1 MYSSVSEISEKFNI
15 SKRRVQTLCEQG
27 RLSGAKRISGVWLIP
42 SDAKKP
48 KDKRY
53 SKNKF
58 VQLTLFDNEFKK
70 NYTLNDICK
79 ELSISYATG
88 RNWTKLKKIVPDIDG
103 MYYSQSYIQNLKQ
116 EINNS
121 SNVLKSRRNKL
132 QERHNS
138 LYKDYIDSKYN
149 QNLMEYIIEQK
160 SAFNDIEIRL
170 FLANIALQMYYKSR
184 GINISDVNI
193 LSSDYKHNIDNTFG
207 LLLKDLLLD
216 LDMKSVIS
224 NQFRELLKYEFE
236 YNKHDDLLGYI
247 YISLIMLKQR
257 KKTGMYYTPKKL
269 VKTLQTNLSIN
280 NSENVKI
287 CDPCCGSGNFI
298 ISLANSDLDSK
309 CLYGQDIDYIN
320 IVLTRINVALLYPS
334 VDYDFLCGHFI
345 CDNTLLKSFDLKFEY
360 IIGNPPWGG
369 KFEDKEI
376 YHYKKLYLTANQSNI
391 ESFNLFVEKALSM
404 LKQNGHLSFI
414 LPESILTISTHKEI
428 RNIISKKCSVEYV
441 NFLGNA
447 FYGVQCPSIIL
458 KLKLDNKGTM
468 KNCLVTNKDGSY
480 FIVENRMLDTNGFLF
495 NLSDEENEMIET
507 ISHLD
512 NAVYLKNNAYFALG
526 IVTGDNKKYI
536 TNKKTTNNEIVLK
549 GKDISKYKI
558 EIPNNYIEFM
568 PSEFQ
573 QVAPI
578 QMYRAKEKLLYR
590 FISNK
595 PIFCYDNSQLLSL
608 NSCNIL
614 IPNIK
619 GMNIKY
625 ILAIL
630 NSSVSTF
637 YISKKY
643 NSIKILRS
651 YIEQLPIPKA
661 TTSEQNKIINLV
673 NKIMTSNDKEV
684 IERIYNEIDD
694 LIFDLYLLNMKQR
707 SYIKQFI

>member
-1 MYSSVSEISEKFNI
+1 MYSSVSEISEKFNV
-15 SKRRVQTLCEQG
+15 SKRRVQILCEQG

-42 SDAKKP
+42 SNTEKP
-48 KDKRY
+48 KDERY
-53 SKNKF
+53 SKDRC
-58 VQLTLFDNEFKK
+58 VQTILFDDKIKK
-70 NYTLNDICK
+70 NYTLNDMCK
-79 ELSISYATG
+79 ELSISCATG
-88 RNWTKLKKIVPDIDG
+88 RNWLKLKKIVPDIKG
-103 MYYSQSYIQNLKQ
+103 MFYSQSYLQNLKQ
-116 EINNS
+116 EINKS

-160 SAFNDIEIRL
+160 SVFNDIEIRL

-184 GINISDVNI
+184 GINTNNWNIISSTV
-193 LSSDYKHNIDNTFG
+193 KHNIDYTFE
-207 LLLKDLLLD
+207 LLLKDLLLGID
-216 LDMKSVIS
+216 IKGIIS
-224 NQFRELLKYEFE
+224 NQFGKILKYEFE
-236 YNKHDDLLGYI
+236 YNKQDDLLGFI
-247 YISLIMLKQR
+247 YISLIMLQQR
-257 KKTGMYYTPKKL
+257 KKTGMYYTSKEL
-269 VKTLQTNLSIN
+269 VKKLQTNLNIN
-280 NSENVKI
+280 NSQKFKI

-298 ISLANSDLDSK
+298 ILLANSNLDSK
-309 CLYGQDIDYIN
+309 CLYGQDIDYVN

-334 VDYDFLCGHFI
+334 VDYNFLCEHFI
-345 CDNTLLKSFDLKFEY
+345 CDDTLLKSFDFKFDY
-360 IIGNPPWGG
+360 VIGNPPWGS
-369 KFEDKEI
+369 KFNAEEI
-376 YHYKKLYLTANQSNI
+376 YQYKKLYLTANQSNM

-414 LPESILTISTHKEI
+414 LPESILTIGAHKEI

-468 KNCLVTNKDGSY
+468 KNCLVTNKDDTY
-480 FIVENRMLDTNGFLF
+480 FISENRMLDTNGFLF
-495 NLSDEENEMIET
+495 NLSDEENELIDT
-507 ISHLD
+507 VSHLN
-512 NAVYLKNNAYFALG
+512 NAVYLKDNAYFALG

-558 EIPNNYIEFM
+558 GIPNNYIEFM

-595 PIFCYDNSQLLSL
+595 PIFCYDDNQLLSL

-661 TTSEQNKIINLV
+661 ATSEQNKIINLV
-673 NKIMTSNDKEV
+673 NKIMISNDKEV
-684 IERIYNEIDD
+684 IEKIYNEIDD
-694 LIFDLYLLNMKQR
+694 LIFDLYLLNMEQR
-707 SYIKQFI
+707 NYIKQSI